1 MLERIAVFYY
11 GRLIVQ
17 QMLFPLK
24 GISEG
29 VHGVSLA
36 MEQVRLR
43 WGFL

>member
-1 MLERIAVFYY
+1 MLERIAVFYF
-11 GRLIVQ
+11 GRLIAQ
-17 QMLFPLK
+17 QMLFSLK